1 MQRGSLEAAGSPGT
15 CGMKFQE
22 QMALAPKHLSPP
34 SIGARDGLRQPWDLS
49 LGVFPASQLEG
60 RFDGRSPRSCFL
72 TPAP

>member
-34 SIGARDGLRQPWDLS
+34 SIGAHVTGC
-49 LGVFPASQLEG
+49 AG
-60 RFDGRSPRSCFL
+60 RGI
-72 TPAP
+72 